1 MKNCAHLLLLL
12 LLLLLPAGQASA
24 QQKPKFRISSFR
36 ENPMD
41 LSAKH
46 YEKLDADGHPYAI
59 IKVTSDNPDDDL
71 SAYRFSFEHIPSL
84 MELKESELW
93 VYVGRNAMYVTISR
107 EGYHSISQ
115 HELNTTIQPGRV
127 YNMQLTAESK
137 KIHRQMLLIE
147 VTPAN
152 SQAYITYKEEGGD
165 EKVFGNG
172 NIDEAGM
179 AAMSL
184 PLGTYTYR
192 IISKNYHP
200 SEGRIALSTING
212 KHIEKVTLRP
222 NFANVTLNAAPG
234 VDIYI
239 NDEKQ
244 SAGSWSGILTPGSYS
259 IECRQANH
267 KSSYQTITVEEGKD
281 MTLRLPAPTPITGV
295 FSCMSSPLG
304 AKITID
310 GKECGETPNIIDNL
324 LIGTHKVT
332 VSKPGYADSAV
343 DIVIK
348 EGETT
353 EQTVTL
359 QRLPQNSGNI
369 VGNNSGNVQNHASET
384 GTINGHEY
392 VDLGLPSGVK
402 WATCNV
408 GASKPEE
415 YGNYYAWG
423 ETSTK
428 SSYTENNSVTYG
440 KNFSDIGGNPAYD
453 VARKQW
459 GSPWRLP
466 TKAEFNE
473 LLNNCTWTWTEQN
486 GIKGCKVTSKK
497 NGNSIFLPAA
507 GWRDGTS
514 LYYKGIHG
522 CYWSSTPRESS
533 SSSAYYL
540 DFNSVSHCTYWNRRY
555 FGQSVRPVSGGIE
568 NKTEKTSNAKPASN
582 KLSTRTF
589 KVKDVEFTM
598 VTVEG
603 GTFSM
608 GSNDGDRYEKP
619 VHQVTL
625 DSYCIGQTEVTQALW
640 QAVMGTTIHDQAKK
654 GTYNQDLYGTGDN
667 NPMYYISYKDC
678 IRFIKKLNKLLKDQ
692 LPQGR
697 QFRLPTE
704 AEWEYAARGGNK
716 SKGCKYSG
724 SNSIS
729 TVAWYRDNSGIKTH
743 PVKQKAGNELGL
755 YDMSGN
761 VYEWCS
767 DWYDDYSSSPQ
778 NNPKGPGS
786 GSLRVIR
793 GGGWNSYE
801 QDCRSANRDFNGPG
815 YRYGDYGLRLA
826 F

>member
-12 LLLLLPAGQASA
+12 LLLLLPARQASA

-179 AAMSL
+179 AAMNL

-369 VGNNSGNVQNHASET
+369 VGNNSGKVQNYASEN
-384 GTINGHEY
+384 GKINGHEY
-392 VDLGLPSGVK
+392 VDLGLPSGLK

-428 SSYTENNSVTYG
+428 SNYTTDNSVTNG

-459 GSPWRLP
+459 GSSWRLP
-466 TKAEFNE
+466 TKAEFEE
-473 LLNNCTWTWTEQN
+473 LLNENNCTWTWTTQN
-486 GIKGCKVTSKK
+486 GIKGYKVTSKK
-497 NGNSIFLPAA
+497 NGNSIFVPAA
-507 GWRDGTS
+507 GWRNGTS
-514 LYYKGIHG
+514 LYYQGTYG
-522 CYWSSTPRESS
+522 FYWSSTPYESDS
-533 SSSAYYL
+533 FYACSLNFGSGHHSTDSNFRSY
-540 DFNSVSHCTYWNRRY
+540 
-555 FGQSVRPVSGGIE
+555 GQSVRPVSGGIE

-598 VTVEG
+598 VAVEG

-608 GSNDGDRYEKP
+608 GSNDGYDYEKP
-619 VHQVTL
+619 IHQVTL

-640 QAVMGTTIHDQAKK
+640 QAVMGSNPSYFK
-654 GTYNQDLYGTGDN
+654 GTS
-667 NPMYYISYKDC
+667 NPVENVSYKDC

-697 QFRLPTE
+697 KFRLPTE
-704 AEWEYAARGGNK
+704 AEWEFAARGGNK
-716 SKGCKYSG
+716 SKGYKYSG

-729 TVAWYRDNSGIKTH
+729 TVAWYGGNSGDTTH
-743 PVKQKAGNELGL
+743 PVKQKASNELGL

-761 VYEWCS
+761 VSEWCR
-767 DWYDDYSSSPQ
+767 DWYGYYSSSPQ
-778 NNPKGPGS
+778 NNPKGPGK
-786 GSLRVIR
+786 GYGRMLR
-793 GGGWNSYE
+793 GGSWYTAV
-801 QDCRSANRDFNGPG
+801 QHCRSADRRSSDPG
-815 YRYGDYGLRLA
+815 RRGNSCGLRLA

>member
-12 LLLLLPAGQASA
+12 LLLLLPARQASA

-343 DIVIK
+343 DVVIK

-369 VGNNSGNVQNHASET
+369 VGNNSGNVQNYASEN
-384 GTINGHEY
+384 GKINGHEY
-392 VDLGLPSGVK
+392 VDLGLPGGTL

-415 YGNYYAWG
+415 YGNHYAWG

-428 SSYTENNSVTYG
+428 SSYTSNNSVTSG
-440 KNFSDIGGNPAYD
+440 KNFSDIGGNPTYD
-453 VARKQW
+453 VAREKW
-459 GSPWRLP
+459 GSTWRLP
-466 TKAEFNE
+466 TKAEFDE
-473 LLNNCTWTWTEQN
+473 LLSNCTWTWTTQN
-486 GIKGCKVTSKK
+486 GIKCYKVTSKK

-507 GWRDGTS
+507 GWRDSKKNDKIIFQPAAGWRNGTS
-514 LYYKGIHG
+514 LYGQGTYGK
-522 CYWSSTPRESS
+522 YWSSTPRGSNIDY
-533 SSSAYYL
+533 AYKL
-540 DFNSVSHCTYWNRRY
+540 NFNSGRHDTSPSGRY
-555 FGQSVRPVSGGIE
+555 YGMSVRPVSE
-568 NKTEKTSNAKPASN
+568 
-582 KLSTRTF
+582 
-589 KVKDVEFTM
+589 
-598 VTVEG
+598 
-603 GTFSM
+603 
-608 GSNDGDRYEKP
+608 
-619 VHQVTL
+619 
-625 DSYCIGQTEVTQALW
+625 
-640 QAVMGTTIHDQAKK
+640 
-654 GTYNQDLYGTGDN
+654 
-667 NPMYYISYKDC
+667 
-678 IRFIKKLNKLLKDQ
+678 
-692 LPQGR
+692 
-697 QFRLPTE
+697 
-704 AEWEYAARGGNK
+704 
-716 SKGCKYSG
+716 
-724 SNSIS
+724 
-729 TVAWYRDNSGIKTH
+729 
-743 PVKQKAGNELGL
+743 
-755 YDMSGN
+755 
-761 VYEWCS
+761 
-767 DWYDDYSSSPQ
+767 
-778 NNPKGPGS
+778 
-786 GSLRVIR
+786 
-793 GGGWNSYE
+793 
-801 QDCRSANRDFNGPG
+801 
-815 YRYGDYGLRLA
+815 
-826 F
+826 